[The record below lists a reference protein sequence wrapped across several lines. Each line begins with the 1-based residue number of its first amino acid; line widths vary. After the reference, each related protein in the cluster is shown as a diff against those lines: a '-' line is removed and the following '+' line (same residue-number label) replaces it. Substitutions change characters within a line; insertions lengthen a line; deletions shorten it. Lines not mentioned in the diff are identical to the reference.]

1 VTTALIDRFRAG
13 SLERIRAAKLTI
25 ADLEEGQSDAAAIRR
40 MLGELHTLKGESRML
55 GLALVS
61 QIAHAVEEC
70 LTSALHG
77 LPVPPEVTAGC
88 RDSLDTIARS
98 LRDELGG
105 EPGSTETL
113 QGTLDDL
120 TTLHEAFAQVIEDP
134 STNVAMAAL
143 PAGRASER
151 PRERWTQVKAA
162 QVDSVCE
169 QVHELTASFGI
180 LRAEVRAAFGKNGS
194 SQRQALD
201 QFERCQTQLYEL
213 VSAAWGLRLVPVEP
227 SFAQLVEH
235 GRDLALIQGKR
246 LRVTV
251 DAGGAQLER
260 GILDQLWDP
269 LLHLVRNAIDHGVE
283 LPEERG
289 DKPPQAT
296 VVISARS
303 DGPNVLVTIADD
315 GRGIDVYEVRAVA
328 VSRGLMSDVVAAA
341 LTDSEVLDLL
351 FSHGFS
357 TRKSVTEVS
366 GRGVGLDVVRRK
378 IVHLGGKVTVT
389 SEMGHGTKFTL
400 SVPASITRERVL
412 VFAIGDALFGVPS
425 RAVKSVFALQPSQLT
440 EVTGGRILRLDGA
453 NYPLQSLAATLGFAT
468 SANEGQ
474 ALILDLFGE
483 RRAYSLAQLT
493 GEHEVVRRPV
503 DEVLLAMGTVGGS
516 ATLEDGRL
524 VLLIRPEALAGRM
537 RARERPKADVATEQK
552 KRRILIVDD
561 SPIVRELLTEMLT
574 SAGLLVDAAED
585 GLAALRA
592 LEKATPDLVLS
603 DVEMPG
609 MGGLEL
615 LRRIRA
621 QNQRLPVV
629 MLTTRGSTSDRRAAA
644 ELGADAYLVKSDFE
658 GSKLLDT
665 VSRFINLRP

>member
-1 VTTALIDRFRAG
+1 VTAALFDRFRAG

-25 ADLEEGQSDAAAIRR
+25 ADLEEGQTDAAALRR
-40 MLGELHTLKGESRML
+40 TLGELHTLKGESRML

-70 LTSALHG
+70 LTPALRG
-77 LPVPPEVTAGC
+77 LAVPPEVTAGC

-98 LRDELGG
+98 LRDELGA
-105 EPGSTETL
+105 EPGLTETL

-120 TTLHEAFAQVIEDP
+120 TTLHEAFAQAPEDP
-134 STNVAMAAL
+134 STTVAMAAL
-143 PAGRASER
+143 PAGRASDR
-151 PRERWTQVKAA
+151 PRERWSQVKAT

-180 LRAEVRAAFGKNGS
+180 LRAEVRAALAKNASG
-194 SQRQALD
+194 QRQVLD

-246 LRVTV
+246 VRVTV

-283 LPEERG
+283 LPGDRG

-303 DGPNVLVTIADD
+303 DGPDVLVTIIDD
-315 GRGIDVYEVRAVA
+315 GRGIDIDEVRAAA
-328 VSRGLMSDVVAAA
+328 VSRGLMSDAVAAA
-341 LTDSEVLDLL
+341 LTHGEVLDLL

-357 TRKSVTEVS
+357 TRQTVTEVS

-378 IVHLGGKVTVT
+378 IDHLGGKVTVA
-389 SEMGHGTKFTL
+389 SEIGRGTTFTL

-425 RAVKSVFALQPSQLT
+425 RAVKTVFALQPNQLT
-440 EVTGGRILRLDGA
+440 EVAGGRILRHDGA
-453 NYPLQSLAATLGFAT
+453 NYPLQSLAATLGFAAST
-468 SANEGQ
+468 SEGH
-474 ALILDLFGE
+474 ALLLDLFGE
-483 RRAYSLAQLT
+483 QRAYTLAQLT

-503 DEVLLAMGTVGGS
+503 DDVLLAMGTVGGS

-524 VLLIRPEALAGRM
+524 VLLVRPEALSGRV
-537 RARERPKADVATEQK
+537 RARERPKADISTEQK

-574 SAGLLVDAAED
+574 SAGLLVDTAED

-592 LEKATPDLVLS
+592 LETSTPDLVLS
-603 DVEMPG
+603 DVEMPR